1 MKCLLT
7 ERLYLCIQLFVTKY
21 EWIVKTPTHYS
32 VGIRIRQPR
41 KHLLFLFP
49 ERITIYLQMF
59 TPPINDCHIS
69 NDSSILWGYYSFGK
83 MGQRESGYQPIVE
96 SIWLTPTN
104 PLVSGRLNCFF
115 VSLVVPALYFLD
127 FIETRHVNPC
137 VSAHDDFS
145 S

>member
-1 MKCLLT
+1 MSFDGKTLFIHTTICHKVWMDCQDTNTLFCWDLDSAASETFVVLIFTKNNDILT
-7 ERLYLCIQLFVTKY
+7 NV
-21 EWIVKTPTHYS
+21 
-32 VGIRIRQPR
+32 
-41 KHLLFLFP
+41 
-49 ERITIYLQMF
+49 
-59 TPPINDCHIS
+59 PPINDCRIS

-104 PLVSGRLNCFF
+104 PPVSGSLNWFF

-127 FIETRHVNPC
+127 FIETSHVNPC